1 MRLWLST
8 DLLISIKSGRDKK
21 KIIVIKS
28 GMDIGVIDMA
38 EMIETKEMEE
48 EINSETEMIEIVGTG
63 IMIIE
68 TEIIIIEGMMIGN
81 ESKNS
86 LKDQEKKIMEVIRKI
101 LIT

>member
-1 MRLWLST
+1 
-8 DLLISIKSGRDKK
+8 
-21 KIIVIKS
+21 
-28 GMDIGVIDMA
+28 MDIGVIDMA

-86 LKDQEKKIMEVIRKI
+86 LKDQEKKIMEVIKKI

>member
-1 MRLWLST
+1 
-8 DLLISIKSGRDKK
+8 
-21 KIIVIKS
+21 
-28 GMDIGVIDMA
+28 MDIGVIDMA

>member
-1 MRLWLST
+1 
-8 DLLISIKSGRDKK
+8 
-21 KIIVIKS
+21 
-28 GMDIGVIDMA
+28 MDIGVIDMA

-68 TEIIIIEGMMIGN
+68 TEIIILEGMMIGN

-86 LKDQEKKIMEVIRKI
+86 LKDQEKKIMEVIKKI